1 MKKLNSLWVLVN
13 AQFFSSL
20 ADNMAIFLV
29 SAAVARAHL
38 GAPDEFVAEAMS
50 IYFAIYVLV
59 SPWAGNLSERFPK
72 NSIFILGNG
81 LKLLFFIG
89 IMLGLHPAWIYGFFG
104 LGSVIYSPAKYGI
117 LPFICPDEKSLLR
130 GNALVEGSTIIA
142 IILGNI
148 VGGRLSDMG
157 IFLAAGVGCLFLVIG
172 SSCATFLPKTPT
184 RNIAV
189 LREGLGNFYEDLR
202 FFLTNRAG
210 GAFSVYGSVIMWMGT
225 RLLQTVL
232 FLWVP
237 TVFLLEGNTP
247 ISLLIG
253 VTAIGTVFGALAAPR
268 LLSFWEGSKLIL
280 VGVLMGIGILGM
292 SLITNIY
299 ILGGWLFVVGFLG
312 GLYLIPINSLNEH
325 IGEKRMGA
333 GRAVAVQNFMENLCS
348 SAALWLYTLLSVR
361 GFDPQVLVWG
371 IGTVFIILMLAL
383 WPIRTKKSY
392 AH

>member
-1 MKKLNSLWVLVN
+1 MRKINSLWILVN

-29 SAAVARAHL
+29 SAAVARANL

-72 NSIFILGNG
+72 AFIFVLGNA

-89 IMLGLHPAWIYGFFG
+89 IMLGLHPAWIYAFFG

-117 LPFICPDEKSLLR
+117 LPFICRDEKSLLR

-142 IILGNI
+142 IILGNVI
-148 VGGRLSDMG
+148 GGRLSDMG
-157 IFLAAGVGCLFLVIG
+157 ILLAAGVGCLFLAIG
-172 SSCATFLPKTPT
+172 SGCATFLPRTSTKK
-184 RNIAV
+184 IAV
-189 LREGLGNFYEDLR
+189 LQEGLGNFYDDIR
-202 FFLTNRAG
+202 YFLTSRTG

-232 FLWVP
+232 FIWVP
-237 TVFLLEGNTP
+237 TVFLLDGNTP

-253 VTAIGTVFGALAAPR
+253 ITAIGTIFGALAAPS
-268 LLSFWEGSKLIL
+268 LVSYWEGSKLIFI
-280 VGVLMGIGILGM
+280 GVFMGIGILGM

-299 ILGGWLFVVGFLG
+299 LLGGLLFVVGFLG

-325 IGEKRMGA
+325 IGEKNMGA

-348 SAALWLYTLLSVR
+348 SAALWLYTLFSTR
-361 GFDPQVLVWG
+361 GIEPKILVWG
-371 IGTVFIILMLAL
+371 IGSIFILLILAL
-383 WPIRTKKSY
+383 WPIRTKKS
-392 AH
+392 HIH